1 MHSTTL
7 YVQEPSGSFRPAD
20 TDEIV
25 GAAKLCLNARF
36 ARTGDAFTSP
46 QLVRDFLCAHL
57 GLLPYEVF
65 AVLYLN
71 AQNRLIT
78 FETPFR
84 GTLNQTSVYP
94 REIVKRALEL
104 DAASIVISHNHPSGE
119 CRPSRADENLTQTLK
134 SALALVDVRVLDHFI
149 VAGSNACSMA
159 EMGLI

>member
-7 YVQEPSGSFRPAD
+7 YVQEPTGSFRVAD

-36 ARTGDAFTSP
+36 ALLGDAFTAP
-46 QLVRDFLCAHL
+46 RTVREYLSVQL

-71 AQNRLIT
+71 SQNRLIS

-84 GTLNQTSVYP
+84 GTLNQTSIYP
-94 REIVKRALEL
+94 REIVKRSLEL
-104 DAASIVISHNHPSGE
+104 DACSVIISHNHPSGE
-119 CRPSRADENLTQTLK
+119 TTPSRADENLTLTLK
-134 SALALVDVRVLDHFI
+134 SALALVDVRVLDHII
-149 VAGSNACSMA
+149 VAGAQTCSMA
-159 EMGLI
+159 EMGLV

>member
-1 MHSTTL
+1 MHTTTL
-7 YVQEPSGSFRPAD
+7 YVQEPTGSFRVAD
-20 TDEIV
+20 TDDIV

-36 ARTGDAFTSP
+36 ARLGDAFTSP
-46 QLVRDFLCAHL
+46 QTVRDYLCVQL

-71 AQNRLIT
+71 SQNRLIS

-104 DAASIVISHNHPSGE
+104 DACSVIISHNHPSGE
-119 CRPSRADENLTQTLK
+119 SRPSRADENLTQTLK
-134 SALALVDVRVLDHFI
+134 AALALVDVRVLDHII
-149 VAGSNACSMA
+149 VAGAQTCSMA
-159 EMGLI
+159 EMGLV